1 MKKIT
6 HLNQQL
12 FVTLTIMIVG
22 SAIVFGLILPTSM
35 RYYFDSKIFSIVRQE
50 QSNIALGET
59 IQFIGQEGVYHL
71 WLSDLEDTTS
81 QPMEEELLHQRL
93 MYKEYFKEIKQKA
106 AAQTKTF
113 AEYKY
118 MQGNEAIY
126 YTIDQSFREDTLVS
140 YKIYSKY
147 SMVSN
152 QLFINLLLMIGIT
165 IGIIL
170 IIFFRWN
177 HRLITNLKEIQ
188 LRLDEIGEGQLSKPI
203 PSSKD
208 TYEFQEVMCS
218 LESMRQKLYE
228 NDRVKQ
234 EMIHN
239 ISHDLK
245 TPLSVI
251 KNYAE
256 GIIDAVYPYGTVEE
270 TAHVIYNQADRLQK
284 KVQNLLYLNRLEY
297 MKNWK
302 ESKETFLMKDLIE
315 EVILYMQDKEE
326 RIGIYTEC
334 DTSVFY
340 GEREK
345 WQVVIENLLDNAQ
358 RYAKEKIV
366 LKVRNGALTLYNDG
380 PSIDEVKGTSI
391 FQPFEA
397 GKGGV
402 TGLGLSIVKKTIE
415 LYHYQIT
422 YTNEA
427 VGVTFLITRA

>member
-12 FVTLTIMIVG
+12 FATLTIIIVS

-50 QSNIALGET
+50 QLT
-59 IQFIGQEGVYHL
+59 IVSGGTIPPNGHEGVYHL
-71 WLSDLEDTTS
+71 WLSDIEDTTS
-81 QPMEEELLHQRL
+81 QSMDEELLHHRL
-93 MYKEYFKEIKQKA
+93 MYKYFFTEIKQKSA
-106 AAQTKTF
+106 TQTKTF

-126 YTIDQSFREDTLVS
+126 YTIDQSFLEDTLVS

-188 LRLDEIGEGQLSKPI
+188 LRLDEIGEGQLSNPI
-203 PSSKD
+203 STSKD
-208 TYEFQEVMCS
+208 TFEFQEVMCS
-218 LESMRQKLYE
+218 LEHMRQKLYE

-256 GIIDAVYPYGTVEE
+256 GIIDSVYPYGTVEE

-284 KVQNLLYLNRLEY
+284 KVQHLLYLNRLEY

-302 ESKETFLMKDLIE
+302 ESKETFLMKDLLE

-326 RIGIYTEC
+326 NILIFTEC
-334 DTSVFY
+334 DASVFY

-345 WQVVIENLLDNAQ
+345 WQVVIENLLDNSQ
-358 RYAKEKIV
+358 RYAKEKIII
-366 LKVRNGALTLYNDG
+366 KVKNGQFTLYNDG
-380 PSIDEVKGTSI
+380 PPIEEVKGTSI

-422 YTNEA
+422 YTNES
-427 VGVTFLITRA
+427 VGVTFVITRS